1 MKNKKEAGAET
12 NLNAQQRKA
21 VQHIDGPV
29 MVVAGPGTGKTHIL
43 AARIAHILQNTDTPP
58 QAILALTFTE
68 SAAVNMR
75 ERIVGMIGKPGY
87 YVNIATFH
95 GFCAEV
101 MRSFP
106 EYFPIERNS
115 EPLSNLEKYQ
125 IFEFI
130 IQQAPIEKLKPIN
143 RNLFYMSDIIQAISQ
158 LKREGVTVDD
168 FKQIVKEQ
176 FASEPSEKLT
186 KVEKLKREDNRK
198 KNNELAIIYEH
209 YEQHLRKKLRYDF
222 DDMIAFVVQ
231 AFENNEV
238 LLREYQEKLL
248 YFLVDEYQDTNS
260 AQNKIIALLTN
271 YWGEKAN
278 IFVVGD
284 PHQSIYRFQGASI
297 ENTLSFVSQYPESEI
312 IFLDQGYRCPQV
324 IYDAAFNLI
333 QNNTL
338 TKEIVNIDF
347 LNKKLLNAQN
357 EIGSQVE
364 IAELPSQVLE
374 HIYVAE
380 SIKKLVDSGEKLE
393 NIAILYR
400 NNAESDSFEEI
411 LESNGLSYEIE
422 GGSNILQNESIEQL
436 LQYLRLV
443 NSIKTGHETDNMF
456 EVMMYEWTHIDTS
469 LALKLGRVAGKNQM
483 SIYELINKGYDFFV
497 DHYPLK
503 DVTPLEFRQAE
514 EFINELNNALT
525 KDALIVFT
533 EWFEQTLNESG
544 YLKWIESHQNK
555 IQLLT
560 NLNTLYSEIKS
571 FVRAQHN
578 LHLQQ
583 VIEAFDTM
591 QEHNIAI
598 QAEDLN
604 VKKGSVHMSTVHKA
618 KGREWKHVFLVG
630 FMDKKWGNARTRDLI
645 PLPDILHN
653 TDLSKKE
660 RNEDDRR
667 LFYVALT
674 RASQVLHI
682 SYPQTII
689 SEGSSRDVVGSMFL
703 EELPDNTYKK
713 LDENELAHH
722 TIENLEILLKP
733 KSVQKKY
740 GSNTDFFEHLVK
752 DFKLSVTALNTYLR
766 DKDEFVHNVL
776 LRVPRA
782 KPAPMAFGTAV
793 HYGLEKMYKELISG
807 GSPNRETLIEA
818 FEESLRRELLTENE
832 LQRRL
837 TYGKKILSE
846 YFDEYKGG
854 DVEPVFIERFFGS
867 GFSKTVFDDIQLTG
881 RIDRIDWIDK
891 KNRTVRVV
899 DYKTGR
905 SRSLNDIEGKTKSAN
920 LSEREMMLPESI
932 RGPYKRQLVFYKLL
946 CDLDQTLNLN
956 VIEGVFDFVQPDEK
970 TGKFTQRSVQISA
983 EDVGLLKNVIRDVVK
998 EIRSLAFLSEE
1009 K

>member
-1 MKNKKEAGAET
+1 MKNENGSTQT
-12 NLNAQQRKA
+12 NLNAQQKKA

-43 AARIAHILQNTDTPP
+43 AARIAFILENTDTPP

-143 RNLFYMSDIIQAISQ
+143 RNLFYMSDIIQAISH
-158 LKREGVTVDD
+158 LKREGITVED
-168 FKQIVKEQ
+168 FKRIVKEQ
-176 FASEPSEKLT
+176 FTFEESDDLSKT
-186 KVEKLKREDNRK
+186 EKLKRADSKK
-198 KNNELAIIYEH
+198 KNEELHIIFEL
-209 YEQHLRKKLRYDF
+209 YEQHLRKKMRYDF
-222 DDMIAFVVQ
+222 DDMIAFVVR
-231 AFENNEV
+231 AFENNEL

-260 AQNKIIALLTN
+260 AQNKIISLLTS
-271 YWGEKAN
+271 YWREKAN

-297 ENTLSFVSQYPESEI
+297 ENTLGFVAQYPEAEI
-312 IFLDQGYRCPQV
+312 IFLDQGYRCPQI

-357 EIGSQVE
+357 ETGSQIE
-364 IAELPSQVLE
+364 IAELPSQILE
-374 HIYVAE
+374 QIFVADT
-380 SIKKLVDSGEKLE
+380 IKKLVDNGEKLE

-400 NNAESDSFEEI
+400 NNAESDPLEEL

-422 GGSNILQNESIEQL
+422 GGSNILQNEFIEQL
-436 LQYLRLV
+436 LQYFRLV
-443 NSIKTGHETDNMF
+443 NNIKVGHETDNMF
-456 EVMMYEWTHIDTS
+456 EVMMYEWTHIDQS
-469 LALKLGRVAGKNQM
+469 LSLKLGRTAGKVQL
-483 SIYELINKGYDFFV
+483 SIYELIYKGYDFFN
-497 DHYPLK
+497 DHYPLN
-503 DVTPLEFRQAE
+503 DVTPLEFQQAE
-514 EFINELNNALT
+514 AFVNELNNALT
-525 KDALIVFT
+525 KDALIIFT
-533 EWFEQTLNESG
+533 EWFEHIIKESG
-544 YLKWIESHQNK
+544 YLDWIESHPNK

-571 FVRAQHN
+571 IVRAEHN
-578 LHLQQ
+578 IHLQN

-604 VKKGSVHMSTVHKA
+604 VKKGSIHLSTVHKA

-630 FMDKKWGNARTRDLI
+630 FLDKKWGNARARDLI
-645 PLPDILHN
+645 PLPDILQN
-653 TDLSKKE
+653 TDLAKKE

-674 RASQVLHI
+674 RASGVLHI
-682 SYPQTII
+682 SYPETII
-689 SEGSSRDVVGSMFL
+689 SEGNSRDVVGSMFID
-703 EELPDNTYKK
+703 ELPEKSCIK

-722 TIENLEILLKP
+722 TVQNLEILLKP
-733 KSVQKKY
+733 KKLQSQF
-740 GSNTDFFEHLVK
+740 GSNSEFFEHLVK

-766 DKDEFVHNVL
+766 DKNDFVQNVL

-793 HYGLEKMYKELISG
+793 HYGLEKMYKELSATGRVDKKI
-807 GSPNRETLIEA
+807 LLEA
-818 FEESLRRELLTENE
+818 FEESLRGELLAEDE
-832 LQRRL
+832 LNRRL
-837 TYGKKILSE
+837 AYGNKILVQ
-846 YFDEYKGG
+846 YFDEYIGS
-854 DVEPVFIERFFGS
+854 DIEPVFVERFFGS
-867 GFSKTVFDDIQLTG
+867 GFNKALIDDIQLTG
-881 RIDRIDWIDK
+881 RIDRIDWVDK

-905 SRSLNDIEGKTKSAN
+905 SKSLNDIEGKTKSAN
-920 LSEREMMLPESI
+920 LSDREMQLPESI

-956 VIEGVFDFVQPDEK
+956 VIEGVFDFIQPDEK
-970 TGKFTQRSVQISA
+970 TGKFTQRVVQISA
-983 EDVGLLKNVIRDVVK
+983 EEVGLLKNVIRDVMK
-998 EIRSLAFLSEE
+998 EIRSLSFLSDI
-1009 K
+1009 

>member
-1 MKNKKEAGAET
+1 MKNTKEDHT
-12 NLNAQQRKA
+12 SSNLNAQQTRA

-43 AARIAHILQNTDTPP
+43 AARIAYILQNTDTPP

-106 EYFPIERNS
+106 EHFPIERNS

-125 IFEFI
+125 IFELI
-130 IQQAPIEKLKPIN
+130 IQQASIEKLKPIN
-143 RNLFYMSDIIQAISQ
+143 RNLFYMPDIIQSISE

-168 FKQIVKEQ
+168 FKKIVRKQ
-176 FASEPSEKLT
+176 FEFDPSEKLS
-186 KVEKLKREDNRK
+186 KIEKLKREENKK
-198 KNNELAIIYEH
+198 KNEELAIIYEH
-209 YEQHLRKKLRYDF
+209 YEQHLREKLRYDF

-231 AFENNEV
+231 AFENNEI

-260 AQNKIIALLTN
+260 AQNKIISLLTN
-271 YWGEKAN
+271 YWKEKAN

-312 IFLDQGYRCPQV
+312 IFLDQGYRCPQI
-324 IYDAAFNLI
+324 IYDAAFSLI

-347 LNKKLLNAQN
+347 LNKKLLNPQN
-357 EIGSQVE
+357 KEGGQIE
-364 IAELPSQVLE
+364 IAELPSQILE
-374 HIYVAE
+374 HIYIAE

-393 NIAILYR
+393 DIAVIYR
-400 NNAESDSFEEI
+400 NNSEADALEEV
-411 LESNGLSYEIE
+411 LESHGLSFEIE

-436 LQYLRLV
+436 LQYFRLV
-443 NSIKTGHETDNMF
+443 NSIKDGHETNTMF
-456 EVMMYEWTHIDTS
+456 EVMMYEWTNIDRS
-469 LALKLGRVAGKNQM
+469 LAIKLGRTAGKSQM
-483 SIYELINKGYDFFV
+483 SIYELINKGYDFFIN
-497 DHYPLK
+497 HYPLN
-503 DVTPLEFRQAE
+503 DVSPLEFHQAE
-514 EFINELNNALT
+514 EFINELNNALMR
-525 KDALIVFT
+525 DALVVFT
-533 EWFEQTLNESG
+533 EWFEHTLRESG
-544 YLKWIESHQNK
+544 YLTWIESHPNK
-555 IQLLT
+555 IQLLI
-560 NLNTLYSEIKS
+560 NVNTLYAEIKS
-571 FVRAQHN
+571 FVRAQHTI
-578 LHLQQ
+578 HLQQ
-583 VIEAFDTM
+583 IIEAFDTM

-604 VKKGSVHMSTVHKA
+604 VKKGSIHMSTVHKA

-630 FMDKKWGNARTRDLI
+630 FLDKKWGNARTRELI
-645 PLPDILHN
+645 QLPDILHN
-653 TDLSKKE
+653 TDLTKKE

-674 RASQVLHI
+674 RASEVLHI

-703 EELPDNTYKK
+703 EELPEKTYRK
-713 LDENELAHH
+713 LKEDVLAHQAV
-722 TIENLEILLKP
+722 ENLEILLKP
-733 KSVQKKY
+733 KSVQIQY
-740 GSNTDFFEHLVK
+740 GSHIDFFKHLVK

-766 DKDEFVHNVL
+766 DTDEFIHNVL
-776 LRVPRA
+776 LRIPRA

-793 HYGLEKMYKELISG
+793 HYGLEKMYKELLLG
-807 GSPNRETLIEA
+807 GKINKSTLINSFA
-818 FEESLRRELLTENE
+818 ESLKNELLTEIE
-832 LQRRL
+832 YKRRL
-837 TYGKKILSE
+837 EYGKRILGQ
-846 YFDEYKGG
+846 YYDNYK
-854 DVEPVFIERFFGS
+854 DSNIEPVFIEKFFGS
-867 GFSKTVFDDIQLTG
+867 GFSRTIFDDIHLTG

-891 KNRTVRVV
+891 KNRTVRVI

-920 LSEREMMLPESI
+920 LSEREMLLPESI

-956 VIEGVFDFVQPDEK
+956 VIEGVFDFVQPDDK
-970 TGKFTQRSVQISA
+970 TGKFTQRSIQISA
-983 EDVGLLKNVIRDVVK
+983 EEVGLLKNAIRDVMK
-998 EIRSLAFLSEE
+998 EIRSLSFLEGN
-1009 K
+1009 